1 MTYYKR
7 NQENNLIIFCKYLEN
22 NKYTQLKLQD
32 GQITRSWI
40 YILIFND
47 IYLYGKIFLNI
58 KSHYKLILTI
68 CDQFY

>member
-7 NQENNLIIFCKYLEN
+7 NQEHNLIIYCKYLEN

-47 IYLYGKIFLNI
+47 LSIWKNIFKHKISL
-58 KSHYKLILTI
+58 
-68 CDQFY
+68 